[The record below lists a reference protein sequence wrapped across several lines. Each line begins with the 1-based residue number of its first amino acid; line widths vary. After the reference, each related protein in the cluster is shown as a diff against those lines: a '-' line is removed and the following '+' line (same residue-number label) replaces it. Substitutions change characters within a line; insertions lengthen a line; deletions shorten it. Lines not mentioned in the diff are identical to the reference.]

1 MQQRKEQ
8 MNNNI
13 ALIGAGH
20 WGKNHLRNL
29 QEMGALNCVLE
40 TSDKVA
46 AAVQKKYP
54 GVTFVKDARQI
65 IDNPEVKGVVIAA
78 PAELHYQLT
87 KKYLMAGKDVLVE
100 KPLAL
105 HVREGQELVDIAD
118 QKNAVLMVGHILQY
132 HSAVIKLKELIDVGE
147 LGRIRYIY
155 SNRLNIGKLRT
166 EENVLWSFAPHD
178 ISLMLMLMDGEEPL
192 KVSAVG
198 GAYLSPDIFDT
209 TLTTL
214 EFGNG
219 IKGHVFVSWLH
230 PFKEQ
235 KLVVVGSDKMAVF
248 DDISEEKLFIYPH
261 KITWEKGKI
270 PVALKADY
278 NVVDFEKKQPLAE
291 ELIHFIDCVENRKTP
306 RTDGR
311 EGLRVLKILEKAQ
324 ETLKQ

>member
-1 MQQRKEQ
+1 
-8 MNNNI
+8 
-13 ALIGAGH
+13 
-20 WGKNHLRNL
+20 
-29 QEMGALNCVLE
+29 
-40 TSDKVA
+40 
-46 AAVQKKYP
+46 
-54 GVTFVKDARQI
+54 
-65 IDNPEVKGVVIAA
+65 
-78 PAELHYQLT
+78 
-87 KKYLMAGKDVLVE
+87 
-100 KPLAL
+100 
-105 HVREGQELVDIAD
+105 
-118 QKNAVLMVGHILQY
+118 
-132 HSAVIKLKELIDVGE
+132 
-147 LGRIRYIY
+147 
-155 SNRLNIGKLRT
+155 
-166 EENVLWSFAPHD
+166 
-178 ISLMLMLMDGEEPL
+178 MDGEEPL

-235 KLVVVGSDKMAVF
+235 KLVVVGSNKMAVF